1 MDTIIISELEV
12 YYSVGVTDE
21 ERQTPQRLLI
31 TMEMISDLAKA
42 SVSDDIDHTVNYFE
56 VSQRVLRF
64 GEGRSWKLIERLASD
79 LADVILR
86 EFGPRSVFVEVK
98 KFVIPQARFVAVRL
112 SRLKSE

>member
-12 YYSVGVTDE
+12 FYSVGVTDE

-31 TMEMISDLAKA
+31 TVEMISDFTNAT
-42 SVSDDIDHTVNYFE
+42 SSDDVEHTVNYFE
-56 VSQRVLRF
+56 VSQRLLRF
-64 GEGRSWKLIERLASD
+64 GDGRSWKLIERLASD
-79 LADVILR
+79 LADLILK